1 MNVET
6 GGQGGGAGVVETAT
20 PGELLRQAREQRAL
34 SVHKAAEELH
44 LDVWII
50 EALEANR
57 FAALGAPV
65 YAKGHLRKYAT
76 LLGVAPAVAI
86 ELYERLS
93 DTPAVPTPIPI
104 TVAAPLRAERPS
116 MEIPLWT
123 LGVALALGTMWGIY
137 ALMSDSPTDTTVPPL
152 SEPLVAADTAA
163 HSEPPDAAAQEAL
176 HQAARP
182 RAAVAAN
189 PPPAVAKPVRL
200 RLEFAEPSWTEIQDS
215 TGARLMFGTGEAGT
229 VRTVSGVPPLH
240 VMLGFA
246 AAVRMQVNG
255 APAEV
260 PRRAGTN
267 AVKFFIEADGSIS
280 RREAPAPA
288 RAGEVS
294 VE

>member
-1 MNVET
+1 MNAQT
-6 GGQGGGAGVVETAT
+6 GGQGGAGGVEPAT
-20 PGELLRQAREQRAL
+20 PGSLLRQAREQREL

-57 FAALGAPV
+57 FSALGAPV

-76 LLGVAPAVAI
+76 LLGVAPAAVI
-86 ELYERLS
+86 ELYEGLS
-93 DTPAVPTPIPI
+93 DTPVVPTLIPI

-123 LGVALALGTMWGIY
+123 LGVALALGTMWAIY
-137 ALMSDSPTDTTVPPL
+137 ALMSGSPTDTAVPPPPETL
-152 SEPLVAADTAA
+152 ITADTPAQG
-163 HSEPPDAAAQEAL
+163 EPQAAAQEVVQPQPLPAGT
-176 HQAARP
+176 A
-182 RAAVAAN
+182 AAN
-189 PPPAVAKPVRL
+189 PTAAIGKPVRL
-200 RLEFAEPSWTEIQDS
+200 RLEFAEPSWTEIHDS
-215 TGARLMFGTGEAGT
+215 TGQRLMFGTGEAGS
-229 VRTVSGVPPLH
+229 VRTVTGVPPLQ

-260 PRRAGTN
+260 PRRAGAN
-267 AVKFFIEADGSIS
+267 AVKFVIEADGSVS
-280 RREAPAPA
+280 RP